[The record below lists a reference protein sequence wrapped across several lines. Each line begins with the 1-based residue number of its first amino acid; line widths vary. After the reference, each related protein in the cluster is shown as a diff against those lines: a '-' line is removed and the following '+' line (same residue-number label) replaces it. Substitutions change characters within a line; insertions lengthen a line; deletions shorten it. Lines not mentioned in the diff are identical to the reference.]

1 MSSVISNKVQSYVF
15 SSNPALGATNI
26 SADGSSF
33 SISLDSPI
41 EVPRGVIDCTLDVIA
56 ASIWNVS
63 PNIKAAYNNDKF
75 YFSHLGTPYIVTI
88 ETGLYSLPQLNSY
101 FRRYFVNNGLPNNLI
116 VLSAND
122 SAQTCIIT
130 FNYVGTQIDFTQLNT
145 VRTILG
151 FNSELL
157 PNGGPST
164 IIGESYEGESKAS
177 FNRINFYYI
186 KSSLVNQ
193 GLSINGISGNIIAQV
208 PITAAPGSQI
218 NYQPQNVIAIQ
229 ARGLI
234 GNPRQQITFQLLD
247 DQLRSVDNLGQFW
260 SVTIE
265 INSQL
270 LLSTVNLPL
279 VP

>member
-33 SISLDSPI
+33 SVSLDSPI

-75 YFSHLGTPYIVTI
+75 YFSHLGTPYIITI

-177 FNRINFYYI
+177 FNRINFYYF

-193 GLSINGISGNIIAQV
+193 GWHKWKYYRTSANNSVSRKPNQLSTSE
-208 PITAAPGSQI
+208 
-218 NYQPQNVIAIQ
+218 YY
-229 ARGLI
+229 
-234 GNPRQQITFQLLD
+234 
-247 DQLRSVDNLGQFW
+247 
-260 SVTIE
+260 
-265 INSQL
+265 INS
-270 LLSTVNLPL
+270 STWANRQSSTTDNFSVIG
-279 VP
+279 